1 LENGKFIKASSA
13 LIVDNSN
20 SNLQF
25 AALRAI
31 AKLAPYSTSDGS
43 LSAESVGSLLQSA
56 LASEP
61 KVSDKGNFG
70 WNRNLYHIQAVE
82 GALVVFDSLPE
93 ATQESIFKEA
103 SARYIKLLKS
113 HSIARSGKNNERE
126 NGGELAFNLT
136 TLMMVARGK
145 ECVSGY
151 YDSNLASALANTV
164 QWRFDP
170 KSSIDQ
176 SDVTYWDATTTQ
188 CLQILAQILYK
199 EESVLVK
206 AGIKVRNLKNSVF
219 MVARPGKAP
228 RKAIDFPS
236 ALKLISQN
244 GEATAKIS
252 AQRILS
258 YLNNN

>member
-1 LENGKFIKASSA
+1 MQQASKWIDLWRS
-13 LIVDNSN
+13 D
-20 SNLQF
+20 

-43 LSAESVGSLLQSA
+43 LSADNVGDLLQSA

-61 KVSDKGNFG
+61 KVSEKGNFG
-70 WNRNLYHIQAVE
+70 WNRNLYHVQAVE

-93 ATQESIFKEA
+93 LKQKSIFKEA
-103 SARYIKLLKS
+103 SSRYIKLLKS
-113 HSIARSGKNNERE
+113 HSIARSSKVNERA

-136 TLMMVARGK
+136 TLMMVTRGK
-145 ECVSGY
+145 ECVTQY
-151 YDSNLASALANTV
+151 FDSSLVSALVNTV
-164 QWRFDP
+164 QWRYDP
-170 KSSIDQ
+170 KTTIDQ
-176 SDVTYWDATTTQ
+176 TAATYWDATTTQ
-188 CLQILAQILYK
+188 CLQILAQILFKK
-199 EESVLVK
+199 ESTLVK
-206 AGIKVRNLKNSVF
+206 AGVKVRNLKNSVF

-244 GEATAKIS
+244 GEAAAKIS
-252 AQRILS
+252 SQRILS